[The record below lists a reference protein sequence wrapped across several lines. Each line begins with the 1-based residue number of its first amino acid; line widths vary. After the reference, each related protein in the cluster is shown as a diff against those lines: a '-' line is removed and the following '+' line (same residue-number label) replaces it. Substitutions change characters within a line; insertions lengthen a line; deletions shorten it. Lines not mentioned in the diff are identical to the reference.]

1 MQQANTLT
9 TPDFLSILLSDLG
22 GLTMRGKIRSW
33 GKCPEP
39 GCNLPFKDTAAGP
52 MCPVHHIRPDAYL
65 FDFCFRGRRERLFY
79 DKDGRRLDTYKKS
92 LELQI
97 LINKEIREH
106 TFDPSK
112 YVRRESKD
120 FWVSTL
126 LGEFQDRKVGRLAP
140 SYQHDFKRMI
150 RVASEFFGEQDARDL
165 RPLHIEDLQT
175 NLEKTLSP
183 KSVKNY
189 LDLLR
194 SFLRWCWEKKGIIDR
209 VPAFPDR
216 SRYEPAPKWLAQ
228 EDQINLFQHVPEED
242 KPIIAFLMLHGCRPG
257 EARALQ
263 LKDVDLRRQAITIS
277 RTWSG
282 TQIREVR
289 KGPRGSAE
297 PYTIGI
303 HPEMAEWIQKRVSEA
318 LPAAFLFVN
327 HGEASG
333 RHYTQ
338 SALDRIWNK
347 VREAAGLSR
356 ELRLYDATR
365 HSFASNLSNSGTDL
379 KKLKDMMG
387 HADIRTTL
395 KYAHGNVEHT
405 RADLA
410 KLSLKK
416 PADVV
421 PIRKE
426 AISH

>member
-1 MQQANTLT
+1 
-9 TPDFLSILLSDLG
+9 
-22 GLTMRGKIRSW
+22 MRGKIRTW

-39 GCNLPFKDTAAGP
+39 GCNSSFKETAAGP
-52 MCPVHHIRPDAYL
+52 MCPLHHTRPEAYL
-65 FDFCFRGRRERLFY
+65 FDFSFKGQRERLFY
-79 DKDGRRLDTYKKS
+79 DKEGKRLDTYNKA

-97 LINKEIREH
+97 MINKEIREH
-106 TFDPSK
+106 TYDPSQ
-112 YVRRESKD
+112 YVRRESKE

-126 LGEFQDRKVGRLAP
+126 LGEFQDRKIDKLAP
-140 SYQHDFKRMI
+140 SYQHDFKRMV
-150 RVASEFFGEQDARDL
+150 RVASEFFGEQDVREV
-165 RPLHIEDLQT
+165 RPLRIEDYQSHLG
-175 NLEKTLSP
+175 KTLSP

-194 SFLRWCWEKKGIIDR
+194 AFLRWCCDKKGAIGRI
-209 VPAFPDR
+209 PSFPDLPK
-216 SRYEPAPKWLAQ
+216 YDPAPKWVAQ
-228 EDQINLFQHVPEED
+228 DDQVNLYAHVPEED

-257 EARALQ
+257 EARALR
-263 LKDVDLRRQAITIS
+263 LKDVDLRRRVITIS

-303 HPEMAEWIQKRVSEA
+303 HPEMREWIEKRMTEA
-318 LPAAFLFVN
+318 LPEAFLFVN
-327 HGEASG
+327 HGQASG

-338 SALDRIWNK
+338 SALDRIWSM
-347 VREAAGLSR
+347 VRQAANLGP
-356 ELRLYDATR
+356 EVRLYDATR

-416 PADVV
+416 PAEVV

-426 AISH
+426 SSR